1 MVSSFYYS
9 LELGLSQSVTAT
21 SAAKVG
27 VLCAIAAYS
36 MWGVAPLYFKQ
47 LAMIPAAEILMH
59 RVIWSALL
67 LFVLI
72 FGLKQWPKVF
82 AAVKNRKVMQVLF
95 VAGLLLGANW
105 LLFIWAINNDHI
117 LDASLG
123 YYINPLLNVFLGRVF
138 LGERLR
144 RSQKLAVGLA
154 VIGVA
159 VLVFS
164 YGYLPWIALVLAFSF
179 SIYGLLRKKVAVD
192 SLPGLFIET
201 LMLSPFALIYWVMF
215 GSAYSDLLSNSMS
228 LNVLLLAAGVV
239 TTAPLL
245 CFTAAA
251 RRIMYSTLGFF
262 QYIGPTLMFVLA
274 VSLYEEPLEESRL
287 VTFGFV
293 WLALAVF
300 SVDSLMAYSQQRKAR
315 KSLERSTG

>member
-1 MVSSFYYS
+1 MSKP
-9 LELGLSQSVTAT
+9 TN
-21 SAAKVG
+21 AAQVG

-36 MWGVAPLYFKQ
+36 MWGVAPVYFKQ
-47 LAMIPAAEILMH
+47 LMVLPAPEILMH
-59 RVIWSALL
+59 RVIWSVVLL
-67 LFVLI
+67 LGLI
-72 FGLKQWPKVF
+72 AGLKQWNKVI
-82 AAVKNRKVMQVLF
+82 AAFKNKRVMQILL

-123 YYINPLLNVFLGRVF
+123 YYINPLINVFLGRLF
-138 LGERLR
+138 LQERLR
-144 RSQKLAVGLA
+144 PFQRVAVGLA

-159 VLVFS
+159 ILVFS
-164 YGYLPWIALVLAFSF
+164 YGQVPWIALVLAGSF
-179 SIYGLLRKKVAVD
+179 SVYGLLRKQVAVD

-201 LMLSPFALIYWVMF
+201 LLLSPLAVAYWVFF
-215 GSAYSDLLSNSMS
+215 GSQYSNLFNNDTS
-228 LNVLLLAAGVV
+228 LNVFILAAGIV

-274 VSLYEEPLEESRL
+274 VYLYGEPLEEARL

-293 WLALAVF
+293 WVALLLF
-300 SVDSLMAYSQQRKAR
+300 SVDSLVHFRQQRKLPKTAA
-315 KSLERSTG
+315 S